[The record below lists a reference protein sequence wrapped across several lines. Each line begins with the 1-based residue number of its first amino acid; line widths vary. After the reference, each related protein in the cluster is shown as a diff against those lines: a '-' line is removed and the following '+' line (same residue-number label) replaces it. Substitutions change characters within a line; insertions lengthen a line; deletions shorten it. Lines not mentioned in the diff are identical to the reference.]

1 MLSTAETG
9 RNLAVSGDV
18 RFCGAERQRI
28 SSSAFFGGVVIA
40 DDTGSGSGSSSPF
53 SPRSRASLV
62 RRLLNTHGD
71 RLLARCSTSTSG
83 GGAAACC
90 SLVVLGFADESRSRQ
105 SRSEEQVER
114 LGGGER
120 AGQLPCVCRE
130 RAREA
135 NAMNSRLVLP
145 GVVGVSF
152 TDRVD
157 GESSTDQPW
166 VFQSNPCAICLS
178 GMGAGGGQAI
188 FTAEC
193 SHTFH
198 FQCISANVAHGNL
211 ACPLCNAQ
219 WRQLP
224 FVLPAQPPATPPTL
238 PLQPPPQR
246 RPMHRVQPPVQ
257 FQPPQPE
264 VFDDDDEIVQPPPP
278 TENQSPPQE
287 AGEAT
292 TPGGRGTL
300 VVRTHTEYPAIARG
314 ASHESFAALVH
325 VQAPGMIT
333 TEEGDD
339 GAQRALLD
347 LVTVLDVSGSM
358 AGEKLAL
365 LKQAMGFVVDNL
377 GPGDRLSVVSFSSSA
392 RRVTRLLRMSDAG
405 KSAARTAVESL
416 AARGGT
422 NIADGLRVA
431 AKVLGERRHRNAVA
445 SVILLSDGQDNH
457 TMATTRP
464 RAGASA
470 AAAPNYEALVP
481 ASFTTTNGAP
491 VHTFGFGSDHDA
503 AAMHVV
509 AEATGGTFSF
519 IENQAVVQDAFA
531 QCIGGL
537 LTVVVQDAR
546 VAVACVD
553 PGVRVVSVRSGRYE
567 SRVDDDERAASVRVG
582 ELYADEERRFLLF
595 LAVPPVV
602 VAEALDGETT
612 ATTLIRVSCSYR
624 DAAGC
629 EVTVTADDAVV
640 TRPEH
645 VVAAAHLER
654 SVEVARERARVEA
667 TDDIASARAA
677 AERGAYDAA
686 AEILE
691 RRQRAVAESEA
702 AASMQALGR
711 ELQEM
716 RARVASEEEYARSG
730 RAMMLSGFNMHSRQR
745 ANSRQVNWASNGATP
760 SEERSYSTPAMRA
773 MLLRSRM
780 ARAEASAEQQQ
791 PPPDAGEAVAGSSGP
806 Q

>member
-1 MLSTAETG
+1 ME
-9 RNLAVSGDV
+9 
-18 RFCGAERQRI
+18 
-28 SSSAFFGGVVIA
+28 GG
-40 DDTGSGSGSSSPF
+40 S
-53 SPRSRASLV
+53 
-62 RRLLNTHGD
+62 
-71 RLLARCSTSTSG
+71 
-83 GGAAACC
+83 
-90 SLVVLGFADESRSRQ
+90 
-105 SRSEEQVER
+105 
-114 LGGGER
+114 
-120 AGQLPCVCRE
+120 
-130 RAREA
+130 
-135 NAMNSRLVLP
+135 
-145 GVVGVSF
+145 
-152 TDRVD
+152 
-157 GESSTDQPW
+157 DQ
-166 VFQSNPCAICLS
+166 QSNPCAICLS
-178 GMGAGGGQAI
+178 GMGAGGGHAI

-211 ACPLCNAQ
+211 ACPLCNTQ

-224 FVLPAQPPATPPTL
+224 FVQPAQPPASTL
-238 PLQPPPQR
+238 PQR

-264 VFDDDDEIVQPPPP
+264 VFDDDDETVEPPPP
-278 TENQSPPQE
+278 SEEPET
-287 AGEAT
+287 T

-325 VQAPGMIT
+325 VMAPGMIT

-339 GAQRALLD
+339 GAQRAPLD

-358 AGEKLAL
+358 AFEKLAL

-377 GPGDRLSVVSFSSSA
+377 GPGDRLSVVSFSSTA

-405 KSAARTAVESL
+405 KGLAKSAVEAL
-416 AARGGT
+416 VARGGT

-457 TMATTRP
+457 TMAATRP
-464 RAGASA
+464 LAGAAS
-470 AAAPNYEALVP
+470 AAPNYEALVP
-481 ASFTTTNGAP
+481 ASFTTTDGEWAAP

-519 IENQAVVQDAFA
+519 IENEAVVQDAFA

-546 VAVACVD
+546 VAVECVD

-567 SRVDDDERAASVRVG
+567 SRVEDDGRAASVRVG

-602 VAEALDGETT
+602 AEALDGETA

-629 EVTVTADDAVV
+629 EVTVTSDDAVV

-645 VVAAAHLER
+645 VAAADLER
-654 SVEVARERARVEA
+654 SVEVARERVRVEA
-667 TDDIASARAA
+667 TDDIAAARAA
-677 AERGAYDAA
+677 AERGAYEAA
-686 AEILE
+686 VEILE

-702 AASMQALGR
+702 ALGQGGDGGAAAATSLQALGR

-745 ANSRQVNWASNGATP
+745 ANSRQVNWASNGAAW
-760 SEERSYSTPAMRA
+760 EERSYSTPAMRA
-773 MLLRSRM
+773 MMLRSRV
-780 ARAEASAEQQQ
+780 AREEASAEQQQ
-791 PPPDAGEAVAGSSGP
+791 TPPGAGEAAAGSSGP
-806 Q
+806 

>member
-1 MLSTAETG
+1 ME
-9 RNLAVSGDV
+9 
-18 RFCGAERQRI
+18 
-28 SSSAFFGGVVIA
+28 GG
-40 DDTGSGSGSSSPF
+40 S
-53 SPRSRASLV
+53 
-62 RRLLNTHGD
+62 
-71 RLLARCSTSTSG
+71 
-83 GGAAACC
+83 
-90 SLVVLGFADESRSRQ
+90 
-105 SRSEEQVER
+105 
-114 LGGGER
+114 
-120 AGQLPCVCRE
+120 
-130 RAREA
+130 
-135 NAMNSRLVLP
+135 
-145 GVVGVSF
+145 
-152 TDRVD
+152 
-157 GESSTDQPW
+157 DQ
-166 VFQSNPCAICLS
+166 QSNPCAICLS

-531 QCIGGL
+531 H
-537 LTVVVQDAR
+537 
-546 VAVACVD
+546 
-553 PGVRVVSVRSGRYE
+553 
-567 SRVDDDERAASVRVG
+567 RVDDDERAASVRVG